1 MYLNYS
7 QKSLYCWF
15 FFFIWDYKIISETK
29 VRVSNKNTLYISKA
43 IVKLKV
49 DVSKIVIEVAQ
60 KLFDLALKG
69 SKFAKTTF
77 EEFEKESEE
86 LQNEFFRET

>member
-1 MYLNYS
+1 MEEG
-7 QKSLYCWF
+7 
-15 FFFIWDYKIISETK
+15 D
-29 VRVSNKNTLYISKA
+29 

-86 LQNEFFRET
+86 L

>member
-1 MYLNYS
+1 LYLNYS